1 MGFCPRVWL
10 NVKVRVG
17 FGEGVT
23 KGLIALVGSQIACM
37 EAAVQRRRRRFLFLS
52 TAIETISLSLSLSP
66 TPFIYVIWVFL

>member
-37 EAAVQRRRRRFLFLS
+37 EAAVQRRRRRFLFS
-52 TAIETISLSLSLSP
+52 FNCNRDNFSLSLSP